1 MLFLQESTMTNKI
14 YVGNL
19 AYKINDEELKTM
31 FSPYGSVLSAQVI
44 VDRDTQRSKGFGF
57 VEMETAES
65 AEKAIKELNGSEI
78 QGRALT
84 VNLARPKE
92 NKRPGHFSRK

>member
-1 MLFLQESTMTNKI
+1 MTNKI

>member
-1 MLFLQESTMTNKI
+1 MTNKI

-19 AYKINDEELKTM
+19 AYTINDEELKTI
-31 FSPYGSVLSAQVI
+31 FAAYGSVLSAQVI

-57 VEMETAES
+57 VEMETSENAD
-65 AEKAIKELNGSEI
+65 AAIKKLNGSEI

-92 NKRPGHFSRK
+92 NNRRPNNFSR